1 MLPMLPS
8 VVVVSAPAPAV
19 LEVLPV
25 GYGVELD
32 VADAG
37 VLDDDAAG
45 VLPPL
50 VPDADVLPML
60 PSAIVASA
68 PAVLEVLPVGYG
80 VELDVVGAGVLDDD
94 AAGVLPPV
102 VPDADVLPMLPSA
115 VVAAAPS
122 PAGYGVELDVVSSS
136 PPDDDVSLLV
146 VGVLFTAHFCW
157 SVMIYPTCFW
167 FRIMSCWHQPFLSC
181 ISYRV

>member
-1 MLPMLPS
+1 
-8 VVVVSAPAPAV
+8 
-19 LEVLPV
+19 
-25 GYGVELD
+25 
-32 VADAG
+32 
-37 VLDDDAAG
+37 
-45 VLPPL
+45 
-50 VPDADVLPML
+50 ML
-60 PSAIVASA
+60 PSAVVASA
-68 PAVLEVLPVGYG
+68 PVLEVLPVGYG

-94 AAGVLPPV
+94 AAGVLPPL

-115 VVAAAPS
+115 VVAAAPF
-122 PAGYGVELDVVSSS
+122 PAGYGVELDVVGSS

>member
-1 MLPMLPS
+1 
-8 VVVVSAPAPAV
+8 V
-19 LEVLPV
+19 VLPV
-25 GYGVELD
+25 GYGVEVD
-32 VADAG
+32 VAG
-37 VLDDDAAG
+37 V
-45 VLPPL
+45 VPPL

-60 PSAIVASA
+60 PSAVVASA

-80 VELDVVGAGVLDDD
+80 VELDVV
-94 AAGVLPPV
+94 
-102 VPDADVLPMLPSA
+102 
-115 VVAAAPS
+115 
-122 PAGYGVELDVVSSS
+122 SSS
-136 PPDDDVSLLV
+136 PPDDDVSFLV